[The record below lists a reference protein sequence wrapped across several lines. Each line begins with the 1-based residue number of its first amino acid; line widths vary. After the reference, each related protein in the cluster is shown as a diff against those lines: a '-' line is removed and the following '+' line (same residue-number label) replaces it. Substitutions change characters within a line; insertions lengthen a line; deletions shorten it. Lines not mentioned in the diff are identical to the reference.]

1 MRQRTG
7 LYVILIGLLLAG
19 ATAALVIRI
28 GNQATEASRS
38 ALRQVSVVVTNR
50 NILDKTPITA
60 DALAVK
66 AFPADFA
73 PPGALGSL
81 DQAVGKFASGFIAKN
96 QILVADQVAP
106 AVPSPNLSDRV
117 PPGKVAIWLPMPQL
131 LASAGVLKPGDH
143 IDILLSINA
152 GAGQDAQNATS
163 GLSTQTT
170 LQNVEVFRL
179 GLDEIDLAAPAPGAP
194 AGQSAAG
201 TQATSA
207 GPRQVPAPA
216 GSQAAPGSA
225 APKPS
230 EPKPAPT
237 GVIGFLVDH
246 QDALIIKFIKDSGGT
261 IDLVLRSID
270 DQQVV
275 RTDAIAMDS
284 LAERFRFRVPQAGT
298 R

>member
-1 MRQRTG
+1 LRQRTG
-7 LYVILIGLLLAG
+7 LYLVLIGLALAG
-19 ATAALVIRI
+19 VTAALVINI
-28 GNQATEASRS
+28 GNQAAQASRS

-50 NILDKTPITA
+50 NIVDKSLITT
-60 DALAVK
+60 DALMVK

-81 DQAVGKFASGFIAKN
+81 DQAVGKFASGFIAQN
-96 QILVADQVAP
+96 QILVADQIAL
-106 AVPSPNLSDRV
+106 ALPSPNLSDRV
-117 PPGKVAIWLPMPQL
+117 PPGKVAIWLPMPPL
-131 LASAGVLKPGDH
+131 MASAGVLRPGDR
-143 IDILLSINA
+143 IDILLSVNA
-152 GAGQDAQNATS
+152 GAVQDAQNAT
-163 GLSTQTT
+163 GGMSTQTT

-179 GLDEIDLAAPAPGAP
+179 GVEEIDLAAPAPGVP
-194 AGQSAAG
+194 VGQSA
-201 TQATSA
+201 A

-216 GSQAAPGSA
+216 GAAAKP
-225 APKPS
+225 APA
-230 EPKPAPT
+230 EPKSVPT

-275 RTDAIAMDS
+275 RTDAISMDV

>member
-1 MRQRTG
+1 LRQRTG
-7 LYVILIGLLLAG
+7 LYLVLIGLVLAG
-19 ATAALVIRI
+19 VTAALVIRI
-28 GNQATEASRS
+28 GNQAAEASRS

-50 NILDKTPITA
+50 NILDKSPITT
-60 DALAVK
+60 DALVVK

-81 DQAVGKFASGFIAKN
+81 DQAVGKFASGFIAQN
-96 QILVADQVAP
+96 QILVVDQVAP
-106 AVPSPNLSDRV
+106 ALPSPNLSDRV
-117 PPGKVAIWLPMPQL
+117 PPGKVAVWLPMPGL
-131 LASAGVLKPGDH
+131 LAGAGVLRPGDR
-143 IDILLSINA
+143 IDILLSLGV
-152 GAGQDAQNATS
+152 GAGEEGQNAPG

-179 GLDEIDLAAPAPGAP
+179 GGEEIDLTAPAPAAP
-194 AGQSAAG
+194 VGQSAG
-201 TQATSA
+201 

-216 GSQAAPGSA
+216 GAAA
-225 APKPS
+225 KPA
-230 EPKPAPT
+230 EPKPAPVG

-275 RTDAIAMDS
+275 RTDAISMDV
-284 LAERFRFRVPQAGT
+284 LTERFRFRVPQVGT